1 MIYLLKGIVV
11 ELAENFAVVD
21 VNGVG
26 YQVFASSRSL
36 NNLREGEATTVHI
49 HTHVREDQITLF
61 GFADTEERSMFN
73 CLNDVNGVGA
83 KMALAVLSAL
93 SPAEIAE
100 AVNFERPGDLTRA
113 KGVGKKLAERMIL
126 ELKGKL
132 KSAMPQISQT
142 AISQGSAV
150 TASQMS
156 APVSVVSDVVSA
168 LANMGFKASDAQAA
182 ATQALQAH
190 GSEEFGAL
198 FKESLAI
205 LRG

>member
-1 MIYLLKGIVV
+1 MIYLLSGTII

-26 YQVFASSRSL
+26 YQVFASSTTL
-36 NNLREGEATTVHI
+36 NNLREGEAAKLNI

-61 GFADTEERSMFN
+61 GFFDTEERTMYN

-93 SPAEIAE
+93 SPAEITE
-100 AVNFERPGDLTRA
+100 AVTFERPGDLTRA
-113 KGVGKKLAERMIL
+113 KGVGKKLAERMVL

-132 KSAMPQISQT
+132 KSALPQSLANAT
-142 AISQGSAV
+142 AGSGTSASAV
-150 TASQMS
+150 A
-156 APVSVVSDVVSA
+156 APSSVVSDVVSA

-182 ATQALQAH
+182 TVQAQQAS
-190 GSEEFGAL
+190 GEQDFGAL
-198 FKESLAI
+198 FKESLSL

>member
-1 MIYLLKGIVV
+1 MIYLLSGTIV

-26 YQVFASSRSL
+26 YQVFASSTTL
-36 NNLREGEATTVHI
+36 NNLREGEAFKLHI

-61 GFADTEERSMFN
+61 GFFNTEERTMFN

-93 SPAEIAE
+93 SPAEITE
-100 AVNFERPGDLTRA
+100 AVTFERPGDLTRA
-113 KGVGKKLAERMIL
+113 KGVGKKLAERMVL

-132 KSAMPQISQT
+132 KSALPQGLST
-142 AISQGSAV
+142 TPASAAGSVA
-150 TASQMS
+150 S
-156 APVSVVSDVVSA
+156 APSSVVSDVVSA

-182 ATQALQAH
+182 TVQAQQAS
-190 GSEEFGAL
+190 GEQDFGAL
-198 FKESLAI
+198 FKESLAL